1 MTGEKNW
8 SHHPLCSNPWAG
20 GEGTTHARR
29 NRRPKDSAARVTAGA
44 GCTRGSRAH
53 TPRPATSQHKHPT
66 TRAPLSIPPSPTP
79 CVHTCTHS
87 THAQAH
93 AHVHTAAAPPHAE
106 SNRAVPG
113 RQRHSVAHRRTAG
126 PDASGTFKEGSTRSG
141 PGFLHRR
148 KHRGRG
154 QHLKPSVVPRNP
166 PGIPHKASSASAT
179 SSN

>member
-8 SHHPLCSNPWAG
+8 SHHPLCSKPVGWRRG
-20 GEGTTHARR
+20 DHARQAEPEAEGQR
-29 NRRPKDSAARVTAGA
+29 CPRYGRSWMHAGQQSSHAPARHFPTQ
-44 GCTRGSRAH
+44 
-53 TPRPATSQHKHPT
+53 TSDDPCSSLDPT
-66 TRAPLSIPPSPTP
+66 LPHP

-126 PDASGTFKEGSTRSG
+126 PDASGTFKEGSTQSG